1 VLDFPSVGNLIILKG
16 DNLMAD
22 EAQTQPM
29 LQTILERIDA
39 LATET
44 RKRFDAVDE
53 RLEEL
58 DTRMDKTE
66 GIVLDTRATVRE
78 LKSDLR
84 KLREQLNLPVG

>member
-1 VLDFPSVGNLIILKG
+1 
-16 DNLMAD
+16 MAD

-58 DTRMDKTE
+58 ETRMDKTQ

-84 KLREQLNLPVG
+84 KLREQLNLPVS